1 MANFKVKFIQHYV
14 NSYVVEADNKK
25 DAKEKAYDLFLD
37 DLAWFEPDS
46 ECDRIEVE
54 EMNDDS
60 VTEWQSYLQFMKYY
74 ILIM

>member
-1 MANFKVKFIQHYV
+1 MAKFKVKFIQHYV

-25 DAKEKAYDLFLD
+25 DEKEKAYDLFLD

-60 VTEWQSYLQFMKYY
+60 V
-74 ILIM
+74 ID

>member
-1 MANFKVKFIQHYV
+1 MAKFKVKFIQHYV
-14 NSYVVEADNKK
+14 NSYVVEADNN
-25 DAKEKAYDLFLD
+25 DAAKEKAYDLFLD

-60 VTEWQSYLQFMKYY
+60 V
-74 ILIM
+74 ID

>member
-1 MANFKVKFIQHYV
+1 MKFIQHYV

-25 DAKEKAYDLFLD
+25 AAKEKAYDLFLD

-60 VTEWQSYLQFMKYY
+60 TTN
-74 ILIM
+74 

>member
-1 MANFKVKFIQHYV
+1 MAKFKVKFIQHNV
-14 NSYVVEADNKK
+14 HTYVVEADNNKA
-25 DAKEKAYDLFLD
+25 AKEKAYDLFLD

-60 VTEWQSYLQFMKYY
+60 VTE
-74 ILIM
+74 

>member
-1 MANFKVKFIQHYV
+1 MAKFKVKFIQHYV

-25 DAKEKAYDLFLD
+25 DAKEKAYDLFLKDAKEKAYDLFLD

-54 EMNDDS
+54 EINDDS
-60 VTEWQSYLQFMKYY
+60 TTN
-74 ILIM
+74 

>member
-1 MANFKVKFIQHYV
+1 MAKFKVKFIQHYV

-54 EMNDDS
+54 A
-60 VTEWQSYLQFMKYY
+60 L
-74 ILIM
+74 

>member
-1 MANFKVKFIQHYV
+1 MAKFKVKFIQHYV
-14 NSYVVEADNKK
+14 NSYVVEADNNK

-54 EMNDDS
+54 KINDDS
-60 VTEWQSYLQFMKYY
+60 TTD
-74 ILIM
+74 

>member
-1 MANFKVKFIQHYV
+1 MAKFKVKFIQHYV
-14 NSYVVEADNKK
+14 NSYVVEADNNKA
-25 DAKEKAYDLFLD
+25 AKEKAYDLFLD

-60 VTEWQSYLQFMKYY
+60 ITD
-74 ILIM
+74 

>member
-1 MANFKVKFIQHYV
+1 MAKFKVKFIQHYV

-60 VTEWQSYLQFMKYY
+60 TTG
-74 ILIM
+74 